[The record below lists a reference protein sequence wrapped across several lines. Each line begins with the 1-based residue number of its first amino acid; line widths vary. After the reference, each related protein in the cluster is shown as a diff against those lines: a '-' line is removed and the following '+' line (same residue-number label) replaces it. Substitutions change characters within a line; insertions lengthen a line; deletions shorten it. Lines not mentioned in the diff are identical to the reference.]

1 MACFNGLSVEQQVRL
16 VVHGNLP
23 FGYHPEGECLN
34 GAECGIETE
43 EDTAPGSRFYCY
55 PCAAKYLTF
64 LHERKKDNV
73 QTT

>member
-23 FGYHPEGECLN
+23 FGYYPEGECPN
-34 GAECGIETE
+34 GAECGIEAE

-55 PCAAKYLTF
+55 SCAAKYLTH
-64 LHERKKDNV
+64 LHEQKKDDV